1 MLKIVVLRCAVC
13 REWMK
18 VNPGALK
25 FAIKDVDESQWP
37 DEDGAL
43 QEMWTKDLN
52 VQGDRPD
59 AAEDADSAGSNF

>member
-1 MLKIVVLRCAVC
+1 
-13 REWMK
+13 MK

-59 AAEDADSAGSNF
+59 AAEDADSSGSDF

>member
-1 MLKIVVLRCAVC
+1 
-13 REWMK
+13 MK
-18 VNPGALK
+18 VNPAALIFFFK
-25 FAIKDVDESQWP
+25 FAIKDVDESQFP
-37 DEDGAL
+37 DDDGAL